1 MSSSSGPSA
10 SVSESGKNLLL
21 VGTGGEEGAEIERCS
36 GDITLEEEQAGA
48 WEEIGE
54 RCSGDITLEEE
65 QAGAWEE
72 IGAVC
77 CPDDI
82 TLSRVEQAGAWEDEE
97 GVCCPD
103 DITLSKEE
111 EQAGA

>member
-1 MSSSSGPSA
+1 M
-10 SVSESGKNLLL
+10 
-21 VGTGGEEGAEIERCS
+21 GTGGEEGAEI
-36 GDITLEEEQAGA
+36 
-48 WEEIGE
+48 E